1 MNIKTG
7 LEKELKSA
15 ELYKSQGLYAE
26 AQKAYRAAAKIIE
39 AHPQIK
45 NRENLLA
52 AMAQKIDELEET
64 SEKVEAAPLT
74 PEMTPQVQS
83 LIKNL
88 FTFSDKEDADVMAL
102 DGAITLA
109 KFGQIERA
117 IVELS
122 GLLEKDLVRMA
133 AAKNILR
140 CYQLLSR
147 PQKAIESYH
156 QWVSGSLFS
165 SKEIEQLRLFLEKR
179 IGKIETQMA
188 PPTNVIPNDPSGK
201 TMTITA
207 GETLN
212 ELDIGS
218 VVITLDSG
226 PLRGKPIELEV
237 RLQAG
242 NIVSV
247 IIESKE
253 KSLLDN
259 LNIGFRLTNIQFNST
274 VAIFRGDGI
283 VSAKARIDAG
293 PKKGAYHLDI
303 KIVE

>member
-1 MNIKTG
+1 MDIKTG

-15 ELYKSQGLYAE
+15 ELYKSQGLYVE
-26 AQKAYRAAAKIIE
+26 ARKAYDAAVKIIE

-45 NRENLLA
+45 NRENLLS
-52 AMAQKIDELEET
+52 AMVQRIDELEET
-64 SEKVEAAPLT
+64 FEKVEAAPLT
-74 PEMTPQVQS
+74 HEMTPQVQS

-88 FTFSDKEDADVMAL
+88 FTFSNKEDPDNAAL

-117 IVELS
+117 IFEL
-122 GLLEKDLVRMA
+122 GNLLERDSVRVA

-140 CYQLLSR
+140 CYQLLSK
-147 PQKAIESYH
+147 PQKAEEMYREWLSN
-156 QWVSGSLFS
+156 SFFS
-165 SKEIEQLRLFLEKR
+165 PKDLEQVRLFLDKL
-179 IGKIETQMA
+179 IAKNETGASIIDPALLDTQRTQPIVYGEA
-188 PPTNVIPNDPSGK
+188 P
-201 TMTITA
+201 
-207 GETLN
+207 N

-218 VVITLDSG
+218 VIITLDSG
-226 PLRGKPIELEV
+226 PLQGKPIELDV

-259 LNIGFRLTNIQFNST
+259 LSVGFRLTNIQFNST

-283 VSAKARIDAG
+283 VSAKARIDSG
-293 PKKGAYHLDI
+293 PKRGAYHLDI
-303 KIVE
+303 KIAQS